1 MTEELSE
8 RQQAILGIL
17 VREYIATAQPVGSKT
32 MVEKYGLS
40 VSSATIRS
48 EMAALEEMDYLTH
61 PHTSAGRVP
70 TEHGYRYFVERLME
84 QSDLPEAEQRLIRHQ
99 FHQARMDLEQWM
111 KLAAAVL
118 AHTTHTA
125 SLVTVPRAQLS
136 RLKHLELI
144 DISEAL
150 VLVIVVLSEGLV
162 RQQMV
167 RQSQPPLSSEQLTVV
182 SNKLN
187 AQLAGLNRIE
197 IGNRSIELTL
207 FEARVRETLVEV
219 LERVDTR
226 SVTELYR
233 DGLIHILRQPEFA
246 AADSVRQILEI
257 IEERSLLENIAA
269 EVMRGGGLQVI
280 IGGEGRWREISEV
293 SMVMA
298 PYGVEGR
305 TAGMMGVVGPM
316 RMPYGRAISTVRFVA
331 SLMSRLLAGVY
342 GEEDET
348 FGGFER

>member
-269 EVMRGGGLQVI
+269 EVVRGGGLQVI